1 MPPIVSFLS
10 ASRTAKIREDEY
22 LHNCTQCVCVVVLFC
37 LIANDVSEGCFW
49 FVREKVFREWQRI
62 GSIIYNISCV
72 LLSTCLKLQYHSL
85 ICIGQLHLL
94 PQKSVDKLR
103 WIIEHDSDFFFVKSN
118 ILLSLA
124 TLVWSQCMWRK
135 WGLIIFGQLSLGR
148 LLIGNYYYFFSRC
161 WAKSVFCQIRR
172 RSSLYPFPNGGSIIS
187 NKESDCNPVIHL
199 WKTSK
204 SVRVRS
210 IKKVW

>member
-1 MPPIVSFLS
+1 MWVRVVFDLFGKSF
-10 ASRTAKIREDEY
+10 SRVAENRFY
-22 LHNCTQCVCVVVLFC
+22 HLQHL
-37 LIANDVSEGCFW
+37 L
-49 FVREKVFREWQRI
+49 
-62 GSIIYNISCV
+62 YY

-172 RSSLYPFPNGGSIIS
+172 RRSSLYPFPNGGSIIS